1 MVKTNWKIVYTKQAQ
16 KDAKKLSS
24 AGLKKNA
31 EKLLDILVVNPF
43 LTPPP
48 YEKLVGDLT
57 GAYSRRINIQHR
69 LIYQVYKNEM
79 VVKVI
84 RMWTHYE

>member
-1 MVKTNWKIVYTKQAQ
+1 VSWTVVFTKQAR
-16 KDAKKLSS
+16 KDAKKLSAS
-24 AGLKKNA
+24 GLKSKA
-31 EKLLDILVVNPF
+31 EAILQILRENPYQN
-43 LTPPP
+43 PPS

-69 LIYQVYKNEM
+69 IVYQILEDEKT
-79 VVKVI
+79 VKVI